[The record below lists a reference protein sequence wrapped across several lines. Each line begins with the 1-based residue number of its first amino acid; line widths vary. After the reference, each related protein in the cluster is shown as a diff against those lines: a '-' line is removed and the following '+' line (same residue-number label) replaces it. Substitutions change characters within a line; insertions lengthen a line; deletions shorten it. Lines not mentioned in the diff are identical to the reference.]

1 MPPVRGI
8 DGESGFPQGRAGL
21 PETPAARPGSLQERR
36 SLALS
41 ADIRGAPAAVRMR
54 AGAGKSTQGGEW
66 LDERREDRPG
76 VQVLA
81 ASLQGRAWAGGDMA
95 AEDRPLPAASM
106 RGRDRASVPEY
117 QTGLARDAVGAPEG
131 LDRDRRATWWPP

>member
-1 MPPVRGI
+1 MAPVRGI

-41 ADIRGAPAAVRMR
+41 ADIRGAPAAVRMK

-76 VQVLA
+76 LQGLA
-81 ASLQGRAWAGGDMA
+81 ASLQGRAWAGREMA
-95 AEDRPLPAASM
+95 AGGRPLPAASM
-106 RGRDRASVPEY
+106 GGRDGAAGPEY
-117 QTGLARDAVGAPEG
+117 QTGPARDAVGAPEG
-131 LDRDRRATWWPP
+131 LDRDRRDTWLPP